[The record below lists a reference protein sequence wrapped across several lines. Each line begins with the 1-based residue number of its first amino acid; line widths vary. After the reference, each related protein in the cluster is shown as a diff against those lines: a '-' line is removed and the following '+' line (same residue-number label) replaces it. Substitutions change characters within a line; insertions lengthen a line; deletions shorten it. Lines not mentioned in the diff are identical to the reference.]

1 MVLHK
6 ERPVA
11 MSSSVKFS
19 LYWKCLAWNLKIS
32 GPWTLVFVFYITLH
46 NKWIRPVNKANPQL
60 RGDLI
65 TFTEEFVNRKLYAF
79 KKIIFSYGLDSM
91 ARLVGPHNGDIK
103 NNKDKK

>member
-1 MVLHK
+1 M
-6 ERPVA
+6 
-11 MSSSVKFS
+11 
-19 LYWKCLAWNLKIS
+19 
-32 GPWTLVFVFYITLH
+32 
-46 NKWIRPVNKANPQL
+46 NKANPQL